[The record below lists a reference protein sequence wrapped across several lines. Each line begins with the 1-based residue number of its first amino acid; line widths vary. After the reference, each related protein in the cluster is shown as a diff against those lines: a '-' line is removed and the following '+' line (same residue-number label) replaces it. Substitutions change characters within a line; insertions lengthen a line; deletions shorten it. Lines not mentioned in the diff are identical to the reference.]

1 MNRFDLYYTKEYMRY
16 DILNMLIKK
25 YDFKKYLEVGVE
37 YGQTFSRIECD
48 FKISV
53 DPLQNGYTTY
63 QMYSDD
69 FFC

>member
-37 YGQTFSRIECD
+37 YG
-48 FKISV
+48 
-53 DPLQNGYTTY
+53 
-63 QMYSDD
+63 
-69 FFC
+69 